1 MRVTRKFNIYIRAI
15 AFVLVTTFILQDI
28 VYADPDL
35 LFKSSSV
42 APRSLATSENKPEAI
57 QRIAKAHF
65 GRLASKNPDIMAVED
80 ASLYLFRASRLLGLS
95 AEETPAITGT
105 AVDGVVKISF
115 SDGKELIFYNPELV
129 PSGNSPEL
137 LALFSPD
144 KHIASDRGF
153 GKYLRE
159 ALIFPGRKKDRGP
172 ALKQPKS
179 YEDSLKDILKMDDR
193 LNVEIGKALN
203 VVYNPKSRAFK
214 NIRRIRTI
222 ELAASMLAAELKAG
236 LIGEE
241 SLRIT
246 KKTIQKSMQFKWTNP
261 TQKGQMRSF
270 YRHIKKASEIKA
282 EEDGLIQKMPR
293 ETWRTYVLPAEASA
307 QDRDK
312 YLESNI
318 RDVAI
323 YLRETIGNIGDHHP
337 MLKKRL
343 LELYGDIR
351 SWKDLDTDSRGK
363 MFNSSSKAFYAI
375 SARPKILAEP
385 ALSARLKYLADRCRS
400 LVELSE
406 YREEPVLAESVM
418 ARPVDL
424 SRLGG
429 PTVTMILSMFTMLIV
444 GSLVFAGVVG
454 VSGQSIALTTLS
466 IVLTYLLVGRLVQ
479 EKYMDYYLSN
489 TGKILNSV
497 RDREP
502 LEKEKVHK
510 LFKDVLNVYKL
521 FLARGLVKKRKEL
534 ISNLILANI
543 IPPEEMEMDSKVPDE
558 KKRKQSH
565 VRSDEARDLIINEV
579 FSSNDSTIF
588 QPALEV
594 IIELIA
600 RYPKHYSKQFLPL
613 LEESGKLPRFAMA
626 LVDIL
631 IKAEKGGIKMFG
643 DIDANHFIDQGKD
656 IIKELCDRLPQVR
669 REVIFYLLKISEKS
683 YKETEMV
690 HDLLDRLGFFIATSE
705 EFPKIAAVQVV
716 EVISKTRAQRKQSQ
730 DERKEI
736 NVVLTGGKTMP
747 EFLDYLTKII
757 DRELWKDIHIY
768 QLCEYRSLPPEDNR
782 SIAYFIN
789 QHLPQSLPEANRHFI
804 NGMNPDPDYVAKLE
818 KAGGADVVVL
828 GIGSNGRIG
837 FNEPSDQFDKDS
849 GSLAL
854 RKVVSQPSIGPYI
867 MKDGYTMRLSDI
879 LKWNVILLAE
889 GKNKADIIKK
899 SLFGPITPQ
908 IPASR
913 LQNKKRLKVVLD
925 IGAMN
930 IISPNFFVSYKKAI
944 RSVSKLEERSR
955 ELFEESPTP
964 QHEINRDGI
973 IIHAN
978 KAEAKMLGYDSP
990 EDLLGMHVWDL
1001 IYIADVDKARARILS
1016 KFTKSLNDLP
1026 EVEARYM
1033 TRDGRIIWVLIK
1045 DHQIGIEDEIETI
1058 QSTLTDITRYKVMEE
1073 ELTAMKDRFKDTARL
1088 NGELSGDKN
1097 GAKTLSILGLLLLAV
1112 NIAIFTF
1119 VLSHN
1124 GFGASEADFIKLSKG
1139 LGGFVLMAGT
1149 VVSLTKNTFTDPA
1162 KTKFVEELA
1171 KLQADIELMKDGD
1184 NDITE
1189 SELQRVN
1196 RELSMLEKQI
1206 GIDFKDDK
1214 EMAEFYRSLLADL
1227 HKILLELA
1235 DEAQDTTVRVVSP
1248 KASGDLNEDVT
1259 QDSIDDE
1266 RRKLDKAI
1274 RSLEEPEDY
1283 DAELNKTA
1291 SRISV
1296 RVSAL
1301 RDDVEDFFSD
1311 DTDMLERYSLMV
1323 DELEERFNDAL
1334 QDNGIELTDADI
1346 AAAET
1351 VAESNAEAELVYIS
1365 RPKSKNS
1372 MSVSAR
1378 VKALEGAI
1386 EKLITIGVKDISEL
1400 EKNMKAVGPE
1410 IIALYDKCSKSRN
1423 PNLYIR
1429 YHERLIR
1436 ISGNLKALKEN
1447 LMGHQEPAQPVQSTP
1462 VSIKKHP
1469 AAIPEDVYRDFS
1481 ALSDIEHNANH
1492 VVSLLVNTLISQSPR
1507 QRGSTIVL
1515 AVDKS
1520 LGPTEEIRRL
1530 IHMYVTEALASAGSG
1545 SQDLKRIFD
1554 NLSIID
1560 GEASSLPVRL
1570 NSIIEKS
1577 AGKGKEVIEKENIL
1591 ILTSNSNLEYFKDFE
1606 GRSFITAVNDAELKT
1621 ADGKELNYYPMIEL
1635 IFFSIARMVISGR
1648 ESPGNYKDNLWGWYK
1663 NIPNIE
1669 NLERKYFE
1677 SIVYDSDG
1685 SIFRKTVILKLIPRT
1700 RQFGPDELKVTYEH
1714 IREFITKA

>member
-1 MRVTRKFNIYIRAI
+1 
-15 AFVLVTTFILQDI
+15 
-28 VYADPDL
+28 
-35 LFKSSSV
+35 
-42 APRSLATSENKPEAI
+42 
-57 QRIAKAHF
+57 
-65 GRLASKNPDIMAVED
+65 
-80 ASLYLFRASRLLGLS
+80 
-95 AEETPAITGT
+95 
-105 AVDGVVKISF
+105 
-115 SDGKELIFYNPELV
+115 
-129 PSGNSPEL
+129 
-137 LALFSPD
+137 
-144 KHIASDRGF
+144 
-153 GKYLRE
+153 
-159 ALIFPGRKKDRGP
+159 
-172 ALKQPKS
+172 
-179 YEDSLKDILKMDDR
+179 
-193 LNVEIGKALN
+193 
-203 VVYNPKSRAFK
+203 
-214 NIRRIRTI
+214 
-222 ELAASMLAAELKAG
+222 
-236 LIGEE
+236 
-241 SLRIT
+241 
-246 KKTIQKSMQFKWTNP
+246 
-261 TQKGQMRSF
+261 
-270 YRHIKKASEIKA
+270 
-282 EEDGLIQKMPR
+282 
-293 ETWRTYVLPAEASA
+293 
-307 QDRDK
+307 
-312 YLESNI
+312 
-318 RDVAI
+318 
-323 YLRETIGNIGDHHP
+323 
-337 MLKKRL
+337 
-343 LELYGDIR
+343 
-351 SWKDLDTDSRGK
+351 
-363 MFNSSSKAFYAI
+363 
-375 SARPKILAEP
+375 
-385 ALSARLKYLADRCRS
+385 
-400 LVELSE
+400 
-406 YREEPVLAESVM
+406 
-418 ARPVDL
+418 
-424 SRLGG
+424 
-429 PTVTMILSMFTMLIV
+429 
-444 GSLVFAGVVG
+444 
-454 VSGQSIALTTLS
+454 
-466 IVLTYLLVGRLVQ
+466 
-479 EKYMDYYLSN
+479 DYYLSN

-613 LEESGKLPRFAMA
+613 LEESGKLPRFATA

-656 IIKELCDRLPQVR
+656 IIKELCDRLPLVR
-669 REVIFYLLKISEKS
+669 REVISYLLKISEKS

-690 HDLLDRLGFFIATSE
+690 HDLLPRLGFFIATSE
-705 EFPKIAAVQVV
+705 EFPKIAAVQVA
-716 EVISKTRAQRKQSQ
+716 EVINKTRAQRKQSQ

-768 QLCEYRSLPPEDNR
+768 QLCEYRFLPPEDNR

-837 FNEPSDQFDKDS
+837 FNEPSDQFDQDS

-854 RKVVSQPSIGPYI
+854 RRVVSQPSIGPYI
-867 MKDGYTMRLSDI
+867 MRDGYTMRLSDI

-930 IISPNFFVSYKKAI
+930 IMSPNFFVSYKKAI
-944 RSVSKLEERSR
+944 RSVSRLEERSR

-1045 DHQIGIEDEIETI
+1045 DHQVGIEDEIETI

-1073 ELTAMKDRFKDTARL
+1073 ELTAMKDRFKDTTL
-1088 NGELSGDKN
+1088 INGELSGGGD
-1097 GAKTLSILGLLLLAV
+1097 
-1112 NIAIFTF
+1112 
-1119 VLSHN
+1119 
-1124 GFGASEADFIKLSKG
+1124 
-1139 LGGFVLMAGT
+1139 GFVLMAGT
-1149 VVSLTKNTFTDPA
+1149 VVSLMKKIFTDPA

-1171 KLQADIELMKDGD
+1171 RFQANIELMKDGD

-1214 EMAEFYRSLLADL
+1214 GMAEFYRSLLADL

-1323 DELEERFNDAL
+1323 DELEERLNDAL

-1378 VKALEGAI
+1378 VKALEGA
-1386 EKLITIGVKDISEL
+1386 
-1400 EKNMKAVGPE
+1400 
-1410 IIALYDKCSKSRN
+1410 
-1423 PNLYIR
+1423 
-1429 YHERLIR
+1429 
-1436 ISGNLKALKEN
+1436 
-1447 LMGHQEPAQPVQSTP
+1447 
-1462 VSIKKHP
+1462 
-1469 AAIPEDVYRDFS
+1469 
-1481 ALSDIEHNANH
+1481 
-1492 VVSLLVNTLISQSPR
+1492 
-1507 QRGSTIVL
+1507 
-1515 AVDKS
+1515 
-1520 LGPTEEIRRL
+1520 
-1530 IHMYVTEALASAGSG
+1530 
-1545 SQDLKRIFD
+1545 
-1554 NLSIID
+1554 
-1560 GEASSLPVRL
+1560 
-1570 NSIIEKS
+1570 
-1577 AGKGKEVIEKENIL
+1577 
-1591 ILTSNSNLEYFKDFE
+1591 
-1606 GRSFITAVNDAELKT
+1606 
-1621 ADGKELNYYPMIEL
+1621 
-1635 IFFSIARMVISGR
+1635 
-1648 ESPGNYKDNLWGWYK
+1648 
-1663 NIPNIE
+1663 
-1669 NLERKYFE
+1669 
-1677 SIVYDSDG
+1677 
-1685 SIFRKTVILKLIPRT
+1685 
-1700 RQFGPDELKVTYEH
+1700 
-1714 IREFITKA
+1714 